1 MPRDSYSTLKSKIEK
16 EIVKL
21 QKKAHDLQAKRRTP
35 VIASIIQSMREYDIS
50 PEEIVNAYGAKRP
63 GKAGKTAVRKP
74 TAAKAAGK
82 KAVQIKYRHP
92 ETGETWT
99 GRGKSPR
106 WILAAEAEG
115 RKRDDFLVG

>member
-21 QKKAHDLQAKRRTP
+21 QKKAHDLRVKRRAP
-35 VIASIIQSMREYDIS
+35 VIESIIRSMHEYDIS
-50 PEEIVNAYGAKRP
+50 PQEISDAFGRKKPGRATKAGAK
-63 GKAGKTAVRKP
+63 AGSKP
-74 TAAKAAGK
+74 AAKK
-82 KAVQIKYRHP
+82 VVQIKYRHP
-92 ETGETWT
+92 DTGETWT

-115 RKRDDFLVG
+115 RKRDEFLVE

>member
-21 QKKAHDLQAKRRTP
+21 QKKAHDLHVKRRIP
-35 VIASIIQSMREYDIS
+35 VIESIIRSMREYDIS
-50 PEEIVNAYGAKRP
+50 PQEIIDAYGRKRP
-63 GKAGKTAVRKP
+63 AKTTRAGTRASG
-74 TAAKAAGK
+74 TKAAAK

-92 ETGETWT
+92 DSGETWT

-115 RKRDDFLVG
+115 HKRDEFLVV